1 MGGHGGDL
9 GSRGGHRGDV
19 GTWRGHGGTKWGVG
33 DMEGTQRGC
42 GDMEGTQRGCGGE
55 AMRWQTG
62 GDVWGVGGCTSIR
75 GGGAGVA
82 GPPAPIPFAFAGG
95 ALGAK
100 EPAGLIDDARQRLQW
115 LQCRVDRVGHVGAA
129 GGGGHRWDIGVRWSP
144 NVPSVALRWPQ
155 TPLFLGTTIT
165 TSTPSISRYSYVV
178 SWHHMGLAM

>member
-1 MGGHGGDL
+1 
-9 GSRGGHRGDV
+9 
-19 GTWRGHGGTKWGVG
+19 
-33 DMEGTQRGC
+33 
-42 GDMEGTQRGCGGE
+42 
-55 AMRWQTG
+55 MRWETG
-62 GDVWGVGGCTSIR
+62 GDVGRAGGCTSIR

-129 GGGGHRWDIGVRWSP
+129 GGGGHQWDIGVRWSP

-165 TSTPSISRYSYVV
+165 TSTPSIHPSIQHGVTHMWCQGTIWGWPLYGEGTPNGTWGSGGPKCPLCGTQVTPNPIIFGYN
-178 SWHHMGLAM
+178 HHNINAIH